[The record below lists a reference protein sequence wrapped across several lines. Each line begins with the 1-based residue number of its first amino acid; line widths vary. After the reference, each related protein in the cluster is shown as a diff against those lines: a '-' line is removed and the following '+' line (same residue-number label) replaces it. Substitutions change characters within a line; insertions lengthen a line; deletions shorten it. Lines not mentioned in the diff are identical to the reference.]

1 MAIQESFSD
10 KFLNLILK
18 SKSDSGSN
26 RFLISLLKL
35 NPKLNKALDGIDK
48 SRKEIQKWAD
58 RERKEN
64 PDFAQAERDIDK
76 IMKGN

>member
-1 MAIQESFSD
+1 MALQESFAD

-35 NPKLNKALDGIDK
+35 NPKLNKSLGGLNQVLKDT
-48 SRKEIQKWAD
+48 EKWA
-58 RERKEN
+58 ERQRKID
-64 PDFAQAERDIDK
+64 PDFVQAEKEIDK
-76 IMKGN
+76 IWKDS